1 MPTEASNDPIRVRT
15 VTVRTGRILFDIEV
29 PDPAHRYSSPKLA
42 AFVTTQYPNLLAHAC
57 VNGTG
62 DVFGAV
68 VETTSVPHILEHLA
82 IDVQTRDAREADAT
96 FVGTTEWLDEE
107 QGIAR
112 IEMSFRDDLH
122 ALRAFAEATRFLNT
136 AVLTCSA

>member
-1 MPTEASNDPIRVRT
+1 MSEQTGNDPIRVRT
-15 VTVRTGRILFDIEV
+15 VTVRTGRIIFDIEL
-29 PDPAHRYSSPKLA
+29 PNPAHRYSSPKLA
-42 AFVTTQYPNLLAHAC
+42 AFVTTQYPNLLEHAC
-57 VNGTG
+57 VNGTD

-68 VETTSVPHILEHLA
+68 VESTSVPHILEHLT

-96 FVGTTEWLDEE
+96 FVGTTEWLDED
-107 QGIAR
+107 QGLAR

-136 AVLTCSA
+136 AVLTCTS